1 MKKIVLAAIAVLL
14 TALTISAREDRNLIQ
29 GQYNAISDKTSV
41 FKTGGE
47 WFPYPAY
54 SDRAGWDRIVGSYK
68 KKVVKNGEKY
78 LKYKWK
84 YSDKGL
90 ENGK

>member
-1 MKKIVLAAIAVLL
+1 MKKIFIAVLAVLL
-14 TALTISAREDRNLIQ
+14 TTLSLSAREDRNLIQ

-54 SDRAGWDRIVGSYK
+54 SDRAGWDSIVGSYK
-68 KKVVKNGEKY
+68 
-78 LKYKWK
+78 
-84 YSDKGL
+84 
-90 ENGK
+90 